1 MIHFYTRFFTFS
13 LLFLLLATGCRTEPL
28 PNDSNPPPKGIATES
43 FLADI
48 AQNIAGDNITFSSL
62 IPVGV
67 DPHAFEP
74 VPSDVVK
81 VTESEFMIENGA
93 GLEDWLRPILDNAQ
107 GKRLEVTASE
117 GLTSRKPSSSEQ
129 GLIGTPGGVDPHF
142 WLDPHLV
149 ITYVKNIRDGLIKV
163 DPAGTDGYNTRAEAY
178 ISQLNELDLWIK
190 SRVAEI
196 PTGKRLLVT
205 NHETLGYFADR
216 YGFTIIGSIIP
227 GTSTG
232 ISPGAGDIAALE
244 EKIHATGAKAIF
256 VETGSNLDLASQISS
271 DTGIIVVTD
280 LYTHSLSDRNGPAPT
295 YIEMMKNN
303 VNKIVNALKGD

>member
-1 MIHFYTRFFTFS
+1 MMHPNNRFFTFS
-13 LLFLLLATGCRTEPL
+13 LLCLLLATGCRTEPL
-28 PNDSNPPPKGIATES
+28 PPESNQSPKGIATES

-48 AQNIAGDNITFSSL
+48 AQNIAGDKITFTSL

-74 VPSDVVK
+74 VPSDVVN
-81 VTESEFMIENGA
+81 VTESEILVENGA

-107 GKRLEVTASE
+107 GKRLKVTASE
-117 GLTSRKPSSSEQ
+117 GLTSRTPSFSEQ
-129 GLIGTPGGVDPHF
+129 GLIDTPDSVDPHF

-163 DPAGTDGYNTRAEAY
+163 DPAGADGFNTRAEAY

-196 PTGKRLLVT
+196 PPENRLLVT

-244 EKIHATGAKAIF
+244 EKIHATSAKAIF
-256 VETGSNLDLASQISS
+256 IEIGSNLDLASQISS
-271 DTGIIVVTD
+271 DTGINVVTD

>member
-1 MIHFYTRFFTFS
+1 MIHSYFRFVTFS

-28 PNDSNPPPKGIATES
+28 PQESNQPPTGIATES

-48 AQNIAGDNITFSSL
+48 AQNIAGDKITFSSL
-62 IPVGV
+62 IPVGI

-81 VTESEFMIENGA
+81 VTESEILVENGA
-93 GLEDWLRPILDNAQ
+93 GLEEWLRPILDNAQ

-117 GLTSRKPSSSEQ
+117 GLASRKPTISEQ
-129 GLIGTPGGVDPHF
+129 GLIDTPGDVDPHF
-142 WLDPHLV
+142 WLDPLLV

-163 DPAGTDGYNTRAEAY
+163 DPDGADGFNARAETY
-178 ISQLNELDLWIK
+178 IFQLNELDLWIK

-196 PTGKRLLVT
+196 PPGERLLVT

-216 YGFTIIGSIIP
+216 YGFSIIGSIIP
-227 GTSTG
+227 GTTTG

-271 DTGIIVVTD
+271 DTGINVVTD
-280 LYTHSLSDRNGPAPT
+280 LYTHSLSDRNGPAST

>member
-1 MIHFYTRFFTFS
+1 MMHLNNRFFTFS
-13 LLFLLLATGCRTEPL
+13 LLFLLLAIGCRTEPL
-28 PNDSNPPPKGIATES
+28 LQVTKQSPKGIATES

-48 AQNIAGDNITFSSL
+48 AQNIAGDKITFSSL

-74 VPSDVVK
+74 VPSDVVN
-81 VTESEFMIENGA
+81 VTESEILIENGA
-93 GLEDWLRPILDNAQ
+93 GLEEWLRPILDNAQ
-107 GKRLEVTASE
+107 GRRLEVIASE
-117 GLTSRKPSSSEQ
+117 GLTSRTPTLREQ
-129 GLIGTPGGVDPHF
+129 GLIDTRGSVDPHF

-163 DPAGTDGYNTRAEAY
+163 DPADADGFNARAETY
-178 ISQLNELDLWIK
+178 ISQLNELDNWIK

-196 PTGKRLLVT
+196 PPENRLLVT

-244 EKIHATGAKAIF
+244 DKILATGAKAIF

-271 DTGIIVVTD
+271 DTGIKVVTD
-280 LYTHSLSDRNGPAPT
+280 LYTHSLSDMNGPAPT

-303 VNKIVNALKGD
+303 VNKIVKALKGN